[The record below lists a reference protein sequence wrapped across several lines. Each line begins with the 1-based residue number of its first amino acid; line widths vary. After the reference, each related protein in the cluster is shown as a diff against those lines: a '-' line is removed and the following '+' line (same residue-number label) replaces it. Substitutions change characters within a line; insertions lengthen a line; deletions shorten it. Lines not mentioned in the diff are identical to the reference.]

1 MHPRRKRLLVNL
13 AVQRDAQRAGSFQ
26 EAEKLDFV
34 VRRADDAEGAARL
47 LRFIIRRVGVL
58 AAVEPVDRVPLDLR
72 RLAGLEVAG
81 IVGGQVV
88 ERPARTGGGGDFGAF
103 GVVAPGH
110 ELDPARVVVDRGLPH
125 RAEEFGVVRLPGH
138 SGARAAVLRP
148 DRRHEHLPVPVR
160 FAQRLPPPA
169 ELFVE
174 RAGAPVKKAPAQ
186 FAVVLQILPPALEA
200 GHEDDVDAVAFQL
213 SEPFFPPLR
222 RLGVCVVA
230 VEARVA
236 GDLQQ
241 RGNHP
246 FGMFRKFGGHIR
258 HDQDF
263 EAFAVFVDLLHQR
276 QQPLPV
282 RTGGG
287 QDVVGKAVHAGFG
300 GHADLVIDVELV
312 PVRHQPRQTRERA
325 LVDEA
330 SVGTMDAVFAVGGE
344 IALRIIITVGI
355 AVVDGNGELRKV
367 VGEHLALHLAQFLGG
382 AAVEGPL
389 RGRLCGERSGGER
402 QQGGEQK
409 SFHIGPFRRKW

>member
-1 MHPRRKRLLVNL
+1 MNTFPYRSVSR
-13 AVQRDAQRAGSFQ
+13 
-26 EAEKLDFV
+26 
-34 VRRADDAEGAARL
+34 
-47 LRFIIRRVGVL
+47 
-58 AAVEPVDRVPLDLR
+58 
-72 RLAGLEVAG
+72 
-81 IVGGQVV
+81 
-88 ERPARTGGGGDFGAF
+88 
-103 GVVAPGH
+103 
-110 ELDPARVVVDRGLPH
+110 
-125 RAEEFGVVRLPGH
+125 
-138 SGARAAVLRP
+138 SG
-148 DRRHEHLPVPVR
+148 
-160 FAQRLPPPA
+160 LPPPA

-222 RLGVCVVA
+222 RLGVCVVGGDHQLAGAVA

-325 LVDEA
+325 LVDET